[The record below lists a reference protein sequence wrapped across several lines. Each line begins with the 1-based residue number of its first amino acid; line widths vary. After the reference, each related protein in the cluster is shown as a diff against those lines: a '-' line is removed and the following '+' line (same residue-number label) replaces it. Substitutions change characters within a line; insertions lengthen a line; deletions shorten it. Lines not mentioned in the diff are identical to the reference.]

1 MSVKHA
7 VLGLVIERPGYG
19 YELTQR
25 FEERIGSWRTA
36 STGVY
41 PALQTLNK
49 SGAIRQRDQGS
60 AHRNVTWYE
69 ATDQGRSEF
78 KSWVREPPDLMP
90 LRDDM
95 FIKIAFAT
103 PEDLDLLAGQTR
115 QQEQMCLDRID
126 RLTGAG
132 IDVDALIAAET
143 DWRPIGQAWLMRTEV
158 AQLATTIERLQE
170 ARKLMK
176 DAIGRRAA
184 GSDDAQD

>member
-25 FEERIGSWRTA
+25 FEERIGSWRTV

-41 PALQTLNK
+41 PALQTLHRRG
-49 SGAIRQRDQGS
+49 SIRQREDGS

-78 KSWVREPPDLMP
+78 RSWVREPPALMP

-103 PEDLDLLAGQTR
+103 PEDLELLVKQTR
-115 QQEQMCLDRID
+115 KQEQMCLDRIG
-126 RLTGAG
+126 RLTGTGVGVSALLEAG
-132 IDVDALIAAET
+132 T

-176 DAIGRRAA
+176 DAIARRAA
-184 GSDDAQD
+184 ERVTAPD